1 MTREVFNR
9 LLCRVRGE
17 LNRIAAG
24 VEGPFEVDAPD
35 FIELSVCIVEVF
47 FSDNA

>member
-9 LLCRVRGE
+9 LLWRVRGE
-17 LNRIAAG
+17 LNRIATG

-35 FIELSVCIVEVF
+35 FIELSICIVEVF